1 MVNGFME
8 KFDWIIFMSVVLTR
22 SVLNTGNFYNEIVK
36 IQRNFNQDINSNL
49 VKHIRTKIFS
59 SFVSM

>member
-8 KFDWIIFMSVVLTR
+8 KFEWIIFMSTVLTR
-22 SVLNTGNFYNEIVK
+22 SVLNTGNFFNEIVK
-36 IQRNFNQDINSNL
+36 IQPNFNQDINSNL

-59 SFVSM
+59 IFVSM